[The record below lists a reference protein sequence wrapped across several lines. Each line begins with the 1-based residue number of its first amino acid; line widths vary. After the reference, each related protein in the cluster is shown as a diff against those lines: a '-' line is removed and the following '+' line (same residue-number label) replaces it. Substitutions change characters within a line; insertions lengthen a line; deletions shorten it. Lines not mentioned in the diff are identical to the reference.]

1 MQARVFAGK
10 RGSCLWLALG
20 KRIAGRVCA
29 ARPPWSVSCPRAVLA
44 LLVGGLLACGART
57 HVETPAPMASAA
69 PVASADAGDGAA
81 TTARD
86 GGAGAGNLEDGRAL
100 APGRHAAPAVTELRL
115 PWSAGETWY
124 LTSGPHSNRR
134 AALDFAPPNLDPRT
148 GKLYPDPCSR
158 KRGDA
163 YWVRAAADGYFT
175 AVLRKGCPCVQIQ
188 HDDGTTTNY
197 FHLRRSSVKRLGFKV
212 GDPVRA
218 GQALGHPSCEV
229 GPRKCGATHPASG
242 VHVHFHRTNA
252 ATAARLPADRAVLSG
267 WTVKAVGRQR
277 EGMMIKGE
285 EVRQTRGKLVGW
297 ACSPT
302 TAACQGKRND
312 LESDNAPVP
321 SPKTAQVLSLDGGKK
336 HRSGRR

>member
-1 MQARVFAGK
+1 
-10 RGSCLWLALG
+10 
-20 KRIAGRVCA
+20 
-29 ARPPWSVSCPRAVLA
+29 
-44 LLVGGLLACGART
+44 
-57 HVETPAPMASAA
+57 MASAA
-69 PVASADAGDGAA
+69 PVASDGAA
-81 TTARD
+81 TTAPD
-86 GGAGAGNLEDGRAL
+86 GGADAGNLENGRAL
-100 APGRHAAPAVTELRL
+100 APGRRAAPAVTELRL

-134 AALDFAPPNLDPRT
+134 SALDFAPPNLDPRT
-148 GKLYPDPCSR
+148 GKLYADPCSR

-267 WTVKAVGRQR
+267 WTVKAVGRER
-277 EGMMIKGE
+277 DGMMDQGRRGQADP
-285 EVRQTRGKLVGW
+285 RQAGGVGLL
-297 ACSPT
+297 P
-302 TAACQGKRND
+302 D
-312 LESDNAPVP
+312 
-321 SPKTAQVLSLDGGKK
+321 DGGLRGEAE
-336 HRSGRR
+336 RSRIGQRPRSDHEDGTGALARRREEAPGEPALTVRARAAYRGAGFVR

>member
-1 MQARVFAGK
+1 VSAPPTPSRFA
-10 RGSCLWLALG
+10 
-20 KRIAGRVCA
+20 
-29 ARPPWSVSCPRAVLA
+29 SCPQALLA
-44 LLVGGLLACGART
+44 LLVGGPLACGART
-57 HVETPAPMASAA
+57 HVETPGPTASAA

-81 TTARD
+81 TTAWD
-86 GGAGAGNLEDGRAL
+86 GGAGGGNLENGRAL
-100 APGRHAAPAVTELRL
+100 AAGRAAPAITELRL

-124 LTSGPHSNRR
+124 LTSGPHSTKR

-148 GKLYPDPCSR
+148 GKLYADPCSR
-158 KRGDA
+158 KRGDL

-218 GQALGHPSCEV
+218 GQPLGHPSCEV

-277 EGMMIKGE
+277 DGMMIKGE
-285 EVRQTRGKLVGW
+285 EVRETRGKLVGW

-302 TAACQGKRND
+302 TAACRGKRND
-312 LESDNAPVP
+312 LESDNGPVP
-321 SPKTAQVLSLDGGKK
+321 STKTAQVLSLDGGKK
-336 HRSGRR
+336 QRLDRR

>member
-1 MQARVFAGK
+1 
-10 RGSCLWLALG
+10 L
-20 KRIAGRVCA
+20 
-29 ARPPWSVSCPRAVLA
+29 LA

-57 HVETPAPMASAA
+57 HVETPGPMASAA

-86 GGAGAGNLEDGRAL
+86 GGAGDGNLENGRAL
-100 APGRHAAPAVTELRL
+100 APGRRAAPAITELRL

-134 AALDFAPPNLDPRT
+134 SALDFAPPNLDPRT
-148 GKLYPDPCSR
+148 GKLYADPCSR

-229 GPRKCGATHPASG
+229 GPRRCGATHPASG

-277 EGMMIKGE
+277 DGTMIKGE

-302 TAACQGKRND
+302 TAACGGKRND

-321 SPKTAQVLSLDGGKK
+321 STKTEEVVSLDGGKK
-336 HRSGRR
+336 HRLGRR

>member
-1 MQARVFAGK
+1 MRVVFAP
-10 RGSCLWLALG
+10 
-20 KRIAGRVCA
+20 GRPA
-29 ARPPWSVSCPRAVLA
+29 AVSCPRALLA
-44 LLVGGLLACGART
+44 LLMGGPLACGTTT
-57 HVETPAPMASAA
+57 HVETPGAMASTA
-69 PVASADAGDGAA
+69 PVASADAGGGAA
-81 TTARD
+81 NSARE
-86 GGAGAGNLEDGRAL
+86 GGAGAGNLENGQVPG
-100 APGRHAAPAVTELRL
+100 PGRRVAPAITELRL
-115 PWSAGETWY
+115 PWTAGETWY

-148 GKLYPDPCSR
+148 GKVYSDLCSR

-163 YWVRAAADGYFT
+163 HWVRAAADGYFT
-175 AVLRKGCPCVQIQ
+175 AVLRNGCPCVQIR

-229 GPRKCGATHPASG
+229 GPRRCGATHPASG
-242 VHVHFHRTNA
+242 VHVHFHRTYA
-252 ATAARLPADRAVLSG
+252 ATGARIPADRVVLSG

-277 EGMMIKGE
+277 DGMMIKGE

-302 TAACQGKRND
+302 TATCRGKRND
-312 LESDNAPVP
+312 LESDNAPFP
-321 SPKTAQVLSLDGGKK
+321 STKTAQVLSLDGGKQ

>member
-1 MQARVFAGK
+1 VSAPPV
-10 RGSCLWLALG
+10 
-20 KRIAGRVCA
+20 
-29 ARPPWSVSCPRAVLA
+29 PPWLVSCPRAWLA
-44 LLVGGLLACGART
+44 LLVGGLFPCCART
-57 HVETPAPMASAA
+57 HVETPGPIASAA
-69 PVASADAGDGAA
+69 PTASADAGGGAA
-81 TTARD
+81 SAARAD
-86 GGAGAGNLEDGRAL
+86 GGTGAGDVENGRAL
-100 APGRHAAPAVTELRL
+100 APGRRAAPAITELRL

-124 LTSGPHSNRR
+124 LTSGPHSTKR

-148 GKLYPDPCSR
+148 GKLYADPCSR
-158 KRGDA
+158 KRGDL

-197 FHLRRSSVKRLGFKV
+197 FHLRRSSVKKLGYKV

-229 GPRKCGATHPASG
+229 GPRRCGATHPASG

-252 ATAARLPADRAVLSG
+252 ATGARIPADRAVLSG

-277 EGMMIKGE
+277 DGTMSKGE
-285 EVRQTRGKLVGW
+285 EVRETRGKLVGW

-302 TAACQGKRND
+302 TAACRGKRND
-312 LESDNAPVP
+312 LVSDNAPV
-321 SPKTAQVLSLDGGKK
+321 SNTKTQMLSLDGGKQ
-336 HRSGRR
+336 HRVAGRR

>member
-1 MQARVFAGK
+1 
-10 RGSCLWLALG
+10 
-20 KRIAGRVCA
+20 
-29 ARPPWSVSCPRAVLA
+29 VSCPRALLA
-44 LLVGGLLACGART
+44 LLAGGLLACGART
-57 HVETPAPMASAA
+57 HVEMPGPMAAAA
-69 PVASADAGDGAA
+69 PAAGADAGGGAA
-81 TTARD
+81 LAPPD
-86 GGAGAGNLEDGRAL
+86 GGAGAGNVENERALPPGGRA
-100 APGRHAAPAVTELRL
+100 ATAITELRL

-134 AALDFAPPNLDPRT
+134 SALDFAPPNLDPRT
-148 GKLYPDPCSR
+148 GKLYADPCSR

-163 YWVRAAADGYFT
+163 HWVRAAADGYFT

-188 HDDGTTTNY
+188 HDDGITTNY
-197 FHLRRSSVKRLGFKV
+197 FHLRRSSVKRLGYKV

-229 GPRKCGATHPASG
+229 GPRRCGATHPASG

-277 EGMMIKGE
+277 DGMMVKGE
-285 EVRQTRGKLVGW
+285 EVRETRGKLVGW

-302 TAACQGKRND
+302 TAACRGKRND
-312 LESDNAPVP
+312 LESDNAPV
-321 SPKTAQVLSLDGGKK
+321 SNTKTEVVSLGGGKQQ
-336 HRSGRR
+336 RLGRR

>member
-1 MQARVFAGK
+1 MPGPV
-10 RGSCLWLALG
+10 
-20 KRIAGRVCA
+20 V
-29 ARPPWSVSCPRAVLA
+29 
-44 LLVGGLLACGART
+44 
-57 HVETPAPMASAA
+57 SAA
-69 PVASADAGDGAA
+69 PAA
-81 TTARD
+81 D
-86 GGAGAGNLEDGRAL
+86 GGAADSGAGAANLEDGGAL
-100 APGRHAAPAVTELRL
+100 EPGGRAAPAMTELRL

-124 LTSGPHSNRR
+124 LTSGPHSTKRS
-134 AALDFAPPNLDPRT
+134 ALDFAPPNLDPRT
-148 GKLYPDPCSR
+148 GKLYADPCSR

-252 ATAARLPADRAVLSG
+252 ATAERLPAARAVLSG
-267 WTVKAVGRQR
+267 WTVKAVGGQR
-277 EGMMIKGE
+277 DGMMVKGE
-285 EVRQTRGKLVGW
+285 EVRETRGKLVGW
-297 ACSPT
+297 ACAPT
-302 TAACQGKRND
+302 TAACRGKRND
-312 LESDNAPVP
+312 LESDNAPAP
-321 SPKTAQVLSLDGGKK
+321 NTKTEVLSLDAGKQ

>member
-1 MQARVFAGK
+1 MTGAPSHRE
-10 RGSCLWLALG
+10 
-20 KRIAGRVCA
+20 
-29 ARPPWSVSCPRAVLA
+29 ARPAI
-44 LLVGGLLACGART
+44 
-57 HVETPAPMASAA
+57 
-69 PVASADAGDGAA
+69 
-81 TTARD
+81 
-86 GGAGAGNLEDGRAL
+86 
-100 APGRHAAPAVTELRL
+100 TELRL

-124 LTSGPHSNRR
+124 LTSGPHSTRR
-134 AALDFAPPNLDPRT
+134 AALDFAPPNRDPRT
-148 GKLYPDPCSR
+148 GKLYADPCSR

-229 GPRKCGATHPASG
+229 GPRMCGATHPASG

-252 ATAARLPADRAVLSG
+252 ATAARIPADRAVLSG
-267 WTVKAVGRQR
+267 WTVKSVGRQR
-277 EGMMIKGE
+277 DGMMIKGE
-285 EVRQTRGKLVGW
+285 EVRETRGKLVGW
-297 ACSPT
+297 ACAPT
-302 TAACQGKRND
+302 TAACRGKRND

-321 SPKTAQVLSLDGGKK
+321 NTKTQVVSLDGGKQR
-336 HRSGRR
+336 RSGRR